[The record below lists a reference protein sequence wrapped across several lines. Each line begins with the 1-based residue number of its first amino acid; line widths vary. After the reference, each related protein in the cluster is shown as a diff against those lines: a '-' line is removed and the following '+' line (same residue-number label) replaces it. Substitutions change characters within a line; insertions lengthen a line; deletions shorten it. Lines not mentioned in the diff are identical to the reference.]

1 MTKEQ
6 LNKLAREAVAIITL
20 IALLMLLAA
29 VAENALPQHP

>member
-6 LNKLAREAVAIITL
+6 FNKLAREAVSIITL
-20 IALLMLLAA
+20 IGLLMLLAA